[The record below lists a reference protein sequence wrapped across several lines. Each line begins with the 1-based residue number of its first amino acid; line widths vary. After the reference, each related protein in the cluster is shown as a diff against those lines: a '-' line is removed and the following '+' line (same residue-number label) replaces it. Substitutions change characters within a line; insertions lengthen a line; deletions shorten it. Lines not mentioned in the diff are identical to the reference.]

1 MQTEIE
7 VKFVNVDHDA
17 VREKLRTAGAVCEKP
32 MRTMRR
38 VAFDSDFM
46 RAGKDSFA
54 RVRDE
59 GDRVTM
65 TYKQFDD
72 LSLHGAKEIEFEV
85 SDYEKAVEFLA
96 QLGLRMNSSQETRR
110 ETWSLGE
117 AEIMLDEWP
126 WLNPYVE
133 IEAESEAAVRDAA
146 RLLGFDFEEGVYGD
160 VMAAYR
166 IQYPHLGLKD
176 TIAVIEQVRFGD
188 PLPELLIASGSGE

>member
-146 RLLGFDFEEGVYGD
+146 RLLGFDFEDGVYGD

>member
-7 VKFVNVDHDA
+7 VKFVDVDHDE
-17 VREKLRTAGAVCEKP
+17 VREKLRAAGAVCEKP

-46 RAGKDSFA
+46 RDGKDSYA

-72 LSLHGAKEIEFEV
+72 LSLHGAKEVEFEV
-85 SDYEKAVEFLA
+85 SDYEKAIEFLE
-96 QLGLRMNSSQETRR
+96 QLGLKANSAQETRR
-110 ETWSLGE
+110 ETWRLGE

-126 WLNPYVE
+126 WLNPYIE
-133 IEAESEAAVRDAA
+133 IEAESEEAVREAA
-146 RLLGFDFEEGVYGD
+146 TILGFDFADGVYGD

-166 IQYPHLGLKD
+166 VQYPHLGLKD
-176 TIAVIEQVRFGD
+176 TVGNIAQVRFGD
-188 PLPELLIASGSGE
+188 PLPEILVAPK

>member
-7 VKFVNVDHDA
+7 VKFVNVDHDEI
-17 VREKLRTAGAVCEKP
+17 REKLRAAGAICEKP

-46 RAGKDSFA
+46 RDGKDSFA

-85 SDYEKAVEFLA
+85 SDYEKAVEFLI
-96 QLGLRMNSSQETRR
+96 QLGLQANSSQETRR
-110 ETWSLGE
+110 ETWVLGE

-126 WLNPYVE
+126 WLNPYIE
-133 IEAESEAAVRDAA
+133 IEAPTEEIVRSTAQV
-146 RLLGFDFEEGVYGD
+146 LGFDFADGVYGD

-176 TIAVIEQVRFGD
+176 TVGNIELVRFGD
-188 PLPELLIASGSGE
+188 PLPDLLISQNS